1 MLTLGCAVQKNTVQ
15 EKTDG
20 NPDLMSTLLA
30 NDRLCTSEP
39 PFHAAISVIG
49 ESWVPGRRIFT
60 SDKAAPKS

>member
-1 MLTLGCAVQKNTVQ
+1 MLTLGCAVQKNAV
-15 EKTDG
+15 KTDG

-39 PFHAAISVIG
+39 FHAAISVIG
-49 ESWVPGRRIFT
+49 KSWVPGRRIFT